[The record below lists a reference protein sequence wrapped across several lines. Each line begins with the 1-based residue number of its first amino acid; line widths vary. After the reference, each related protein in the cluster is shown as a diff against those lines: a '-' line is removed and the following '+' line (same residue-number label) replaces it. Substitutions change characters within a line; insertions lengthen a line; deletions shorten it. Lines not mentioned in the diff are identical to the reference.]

1 MPEALFGSDS
11 SYSFSDRK
19 RAKGNKLSVL
29 EAEKPVR
36 GRYRQF
42 QAIVQVSEVECGCCR
57 DIRPISRSKVRIL
70 LQNEIYRRHGPG
82 KEEVRGRGCGA
93 QPWCWSGL
101 GSPNAAAISQR
112 NQFAPIR

>member
-1 MPEALFGSDS
+1 MILNEWSQGIVDFSLCYLSIFRPLGLVVCLTMPEALFGSDS

-42 QAIVQVSEVECGCCR
+42 QAIVQVSEVEWWVL
-57 DIRPISRSKVRIL
+57 P
-70 LQNEIYRRHGPG
+70 RHP
-82 KEEVRGRGCGA
+82 
-93 QPWCWSGL
+93 S
-101 GSPNAAAISQR
+101 N
-112 NQFAPIR
+112 